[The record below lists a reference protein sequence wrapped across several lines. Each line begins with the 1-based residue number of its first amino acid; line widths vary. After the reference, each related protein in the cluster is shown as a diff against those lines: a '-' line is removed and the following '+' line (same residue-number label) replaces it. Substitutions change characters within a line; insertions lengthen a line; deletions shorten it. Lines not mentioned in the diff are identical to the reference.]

1 MKKKKNGIERIKSG
15 IKGFDKLIEGGF
27 VKGSVNLLLG
37 GSGSGKTIFSLQFLL
52 QGLKNNE
59 NCAYIALDEKKET
72 ILKNA
77 KAFGWNL
84 EEFVKKKVPAV
95 TFAASNSLITKN
107 REVQNDFFVL
117 LESYLEQGLFPV
129 TFGDVIVDNSMG
141 CTIWSTES
149 ILGFLTE
156 KFTEKNYI
164 VEKII
169 HLTEVTGFLNQ
180 DQEVL
185 PEITNK
191 NWPEL
196 KKMLTKTRGA
206 DVTGGMKLKIEES
219 LQLAEKYGVSSHII
233 SGKNGNLFKLLVEKQ
248 QVGTKIS

>member
-84 EEFVKKKVPAV
+84 EEFEKKKKLFFLEYSPEGIKR
-95 TFAASNSLITKN
+95 TIDEGGGELEELITRKKIK
-107 REVQNDFFVL
+107 RIVIDSLTTFELMLKTSLERAEETRAL
-117 LESYLEQGLFPV
+117 LEILKSWDCTALITLQRNISVKEMKEDLSVEFETDSIIILYFIRKGLQRERFLE
-129 TFGDVIVDNSMG
+129 
-141 CTIWSTES
+141 
-149 ILGFLTE
+149 IL
-156 KFTEKNYI
+156 KMKNTNHS
-164 VEKII
+164 KKL
-169 HLTEVTGFLNQ
+169 HRF
-180 DQEVL
+180 
-185 PEITNK
+185 EITN
-191 NWPEL
+191 EGISI
-196 KKMLTKTRGA
+196 KK
-206 DVTGGMKLKIEES
+206 
-219 LQLAEKYGVSSHII
+219 
-233 SGKNGNLFKLLVEKQ
+233 
-248 QVGTKIS
+248 